1 MTFSLLSPLLFC
13 KFPNETNEYVAC
25 IQLMVM
31 KSTLEM
37 KHFFLHTIM
46 QGYMYIIFNT
56 LFLFFSFFLKHEI
69 WTSNQRW
76 SNLKIALFIYSIF
89 ITCLC
94 LVYFLALKT
103 SQGSWFWVGS
113 FIFGPDNWFCHL
125 SLNNERKSSVAKPAQ
140 TVKYFVVIFVSCQ
153 LLLTTV
159 FINATTF
166 L

>member
-1 MTFSLLSPLLFC
+1 MHPTYGYEIFSW
-13 KFPNETNEYVAC
+13 NETLFFFAYNHARVHVCYF
-25 IQLMVM
+25 
-31 KSTLEM
+31 
-37 KHFFLHTIM
+37 KHTFPFFFL
-46 QGYMYIIFNT
+46 
-56 LFLFFSFFLKHEI
+56 FFLKHEI

-94 LVYFLALKT
+94 LVYFLALKAN
-103 SQGSWFWVGS
+103 QGSWFYVGS
-113 FIFGPDNWFCHL
+113 FIFRPDNWFCHL